1 MKKEK
6 EVQSVIAN
14 LKGIVKFPNLEEG
27 KFSCKLL
34 LNDEKVDKLETLIE
48 PLNDEISINELEH
61 DSVEYQAINVK
72 TNYAIPIYDTNGV
85 QINAESEDYQ
95 LYDGAKVILKLV
107 FKPYKY
113 KKKTGVTAYLMGA
126 VVIEQGVKFESS
138 TTFEDFNE
146 DLDDIQF

>member
-34 LNDEKVDKLETLIE
+34 LKDEEIDKVETLIE
-48 PLNDEISINELEH
+48 PLNDEITINELEH

-72 TNYAIPIYDTNGV
+72 TNYAIPIYDTKGV

-107 FKPYKY
+107 FKPYKF